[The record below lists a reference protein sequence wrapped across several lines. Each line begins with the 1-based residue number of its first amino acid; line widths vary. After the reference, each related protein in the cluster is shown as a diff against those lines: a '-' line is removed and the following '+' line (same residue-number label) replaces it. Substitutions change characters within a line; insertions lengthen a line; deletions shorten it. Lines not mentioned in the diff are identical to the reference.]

1 MSDSER
7 ITQLEATV
15 EELKRNQENQAA
27 AFLEFITKWETR
39 MNQVVSHF
47 RTQVEMVLT
56 DASK

>member
-7 ITQLEATV
+7 IAQLEATV
-15 EELKRNQENQAA
+15 EELKHNQENQAA

-47 RTQVEMVLT
+47 RTQVEMVLA